1 MKQLEKEM
9 KQLEESYQQVVH
21 DWVSIEGRIIKQMQH
36 EEEHKRRETELLE
49 ENKQLRTEKNE
60 IEKNLRK

>member
-1 MKQLEKEM
+1 
-9 KQLEESYQQVVH
+9 
-21 DWVSIEGRIIKQMQH
+21 MQH

-60 IEKNLRK
+60 IEKNLRRFRRRI